1 MVTPAAAWRTLESRY
16 LDAPL
21 ASDHQPVLTV
31 LEWIGVTGGAS
42 RSTR

>member
-1 MVTPAAAWRTLESRY
+1 MVTPASAGGPSNRDI

-31 LEWIGVTGGAS
+31 LEWIGASGGGS
-42 RSTR
+42 RGTR